1 MDKMRLES
9 RSQQIIKKMSEQGK
23 ATLIGDPFNTNRYR
37 IAAERIIKESR
48 RKQKASRY
56 YIGLVESGM
65 INYLK

>member
-9 RSQQIIKKMSEQGK
+9 RSQQIIEKMAKQGK
-23 ATLIGDPFNTNRYR
+23 VTLISDPFNTEKYKL
-37 IAAERIIKESR
+37 AAERIIKESR

-65 INYLK
+65 INYLR